1 MNLHLPHIPPINK
14 ITAEK
19 AVIRHNELTKPLG
32 SLGRL
37 EDLSIQIAGMTDQE
51 HPQIHQK
58 AVFVFAADHGV
69 AEEGIS
75 AYPVEVTAQMVAN
88 IVKGKAAVSV
98 LAKHVAAKVVVV
110 DVGVAKDIS
119 HLFGVIHRKV
129 AFGSRNLRLGPA
141 MELEQ
146 VELAINCGMQ
156 VLDEQAKSGL
166 DLVALG
172 EIGIGNTTPAATITS
187 AITGLPVESVTGRG
201 TGLDD
206 LGLLRK
212 IEVIKESI
220 RVNQPDPNNALDVLA
235 KVGGLDIAGLVGVIV
250 AAAARRLPIVLDGFI
265 TGAAAMI
272 AVKLRSEI
280 KPYLIASHLSAEVGH
295 RTVCKW
301 LGLEPLLDLKLRLG
315 EGSGAMLAVP
325 IIESAVHVLNEM
337 ATFNEAGVSR
347 K

>member
-37 EDLSIQIAGMTDQE
+37 EDLSIQIAGMTDRE

-172 EIGIGNTTPAATITS
+172 EIGIGNTTPAAAITS

-235 KVGGLDIAGLVGVIV
+235 KVGGLDIAGLVGVII

-265 TGAAAMI
+265 TGAAAII